1 LLPFITHLQKMRLTI
16 QIKKAEGSLLGDCGA
31 NMRGMDAELKA
42 TRKYSRR
49 FAE

>member
-1 LLPFITHLQKMRLTI
+1 MYKIRLTI
-16 QIKKAEGSLLGDCGA
+16 QIEKSEDSLLGDCGA
-31 NMRGMDAELKA
+31 NMRGVDAELKA